1 MTKATFKAAS
11 GIASS
16 SPAMLATFPWRDV
29 PNLRLTI
36 SSRKTMRWIVVIILG
51 LIVTLAVYTVWPIY
65 DLYRLASAVETRNPA
80 ALRELVDFPSL
91 RASLIKQ
98 ILEADRKRADKSVVR
113 SESLATGI
121 GWAKT
126 LYPER
131 LLDLLGKGSVSTEP
145 AWSRLAA
152 PFAPNSLG
160 SAWQIWLNS
169 DYSGRTFYVT
179 VPVDR
184 PSDQRFRIRL
194 RLVHWGWKLLALD
207 LPESTKMHLVQELAR
222 GAADLSKSP
231 N

>member
-1 MTKATFKAAS
+1 
-11 GIASS
+11 
-16 SPAMLATFPWRDV
+16 
-29 PNLRLTI
+29 
-36 SSRKTMRWIVVIILG
+36 MRWIMVIILA
-51 LIVTLAVYTVWPIY
+51 LIVLLTVYTVWPIY
-65 DLYRLASAVETRNPA
+65 DLYRIASAVEARNHA

-98 ILEADRKRADKSVVR
+98 ILDADRKRADKSVVR

-126 LYPER
+126 FHLER
-131 LLDLLGKGSVSTEP
+131 LLDLLGKGSASTEP
-145 AWSRLAA
+145 ALRSSLAA

-194 RLVHWGWKLLALD
+194 RLIHWGWKLLALD
-207 LPESTKMHLVQELAR
+207 LPESTKMHLLQELAKV
-222 GAADLSKSP
+222 AADLSKSS

>member
-1 MTKATFKAAS
+1 
-11 GIASS
+11 
-16 SPAMLATFPWRDV
+16 
-29 PNLRLTI
+29 
-36 SSRKTMRWIVVIILG
+36 MRWIVVIISA
-51 LIVTLAVYTVWPIY
+51 LIVVLTVYTVWPIY
-65 DLYRLASAVETRNPA
+65 DLYRLASAVETRNHA
-80 ALRELVDFPSL
+80 SLRELVDFPSL

-98 ILEADRKRADKSVVR
+98 ILDTDRKRADKSVVR

-126 LYPER
+126 LHPER
-131 LLDLLGKGSVSTEP
+131 LVDLLGKGSVSTDP
-145 AWSRLAA
+145 ALRSSLTA

-184 PSDQRFRIRL
+184 PSDQHFRIRL
-194 RLVHWGWKLLALD
+194 RLVHWNWKLLALD
-207 LPESTKMHLVQELAR
+207 LPEDTKMHLVEELAR